1 MALLNRREKHHAQCA
16 AFIQDLDRPLVTCE
30 PVITESC
37 FLLQRLQG
45 AVDAVMA
52 NIELGVFRIPF
63 KLEEAATAVR
73 GLMQKYSDI
82 PASLADGCLIQM
94 AEELNTGD
102 ILTLDSDFRSYR
114 WRRNRPFR
122 FLLDVQ

>member
-1 MALLNRREKHHAQCA
+1 VALLNRREKHHAKCS

-37 FLLQRLQG
+37 FLLKRLQG

-52 NIELGVFRIPF
+52 NIEVGVFRLPF
-63 KLEEAATAVR
+63 RLEESALAVR

>member
-1 MALLNRREKHHAQCA
+1 M
-16 AFIQDLDRPLVTCE
+16 VTCE

-37 FLLQRLQG
+37 FLLQRLHG

-52 NIELGVFRIPF
+52 NIEMGVFRVPF
-63 KLEEAATAVR
+63 KLEEAAAAVR

-122 FLLDVQ
+122 LLLDVQ

>member
-1 MALLNRREKHHAQCA
+1 MALLNRREKHHAKCA
-16 AFIQDLDRPLVTCE
+16 AFVQELERPLVTCE
-30 PVITESC
+30 PVITETC

-52 NIELGVFRIPF
+52 NIEMGVFKVPF
-63 KLEEAATAVR
+63 KLKESATAIRV
-73 GLMQKYSDI
+73 LMQKYSDI
-82 PASLADGCLIQM
+82 PASLADVCLIQM

-114 WRRNRPFR
+114 WRKNRPFR
-122 FLLDVQ
+122 LLLDVQ